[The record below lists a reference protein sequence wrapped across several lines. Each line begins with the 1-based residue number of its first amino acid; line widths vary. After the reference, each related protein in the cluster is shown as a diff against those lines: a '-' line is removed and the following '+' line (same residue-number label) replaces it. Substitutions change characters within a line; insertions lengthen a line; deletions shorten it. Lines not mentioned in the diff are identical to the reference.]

1 MLYNMVDPQIS
12 KNQPNREEKLKNF
25 MGKTPALLKSKL
37 LSVLDSSN
45 ELLNDISN
53 RVSFHQVLK
62 FMHITKSTMMNSSIK
77 FTLWDLRDYYIE
89 ANFKLKF
96 PIWILLVSFIFTL
109 FSRLYQAFVIG
120 IYIFIIVSHT
130 LE

>member
-1 MLYNMVDPQIS
+1 MVDPQIT

-53 RVSFHQVLK
+53 RVGK
-62 FMHITKSTMMNSSIK
+62 
-77 FTLWDLRDYYIE
+77 
-89 ANFKLKF
+89 
-96 PIWILLVSFIFTL
+96 
-109 FSRLYQAFVIG
+109 
-120 IYIFIIVSHT
+120 IVT
-130 LE
+130 EL